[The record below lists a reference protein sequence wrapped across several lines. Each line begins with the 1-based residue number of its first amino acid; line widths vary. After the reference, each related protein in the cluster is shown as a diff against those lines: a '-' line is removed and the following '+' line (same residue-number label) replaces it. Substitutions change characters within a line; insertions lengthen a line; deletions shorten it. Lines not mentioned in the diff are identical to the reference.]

1 MAGIYIHIPFCKK
14 ACTYCDFHFSTTF
27 EKYRDAMVQA
37 ICVELISRKN
47 SLTNHVID
55 TIYFGG
61 GTPSLLIFEELR
73 TILDTIHTYFEV
85 HPDAEITLESNPDDI
100 DTTKA
105 QAWVQAGVNRLSIG
119 LQSFHAESLEWM
131 NRAHT
136 VEQSVACIS
145 LAQQAGIR
153 NISIDLIYGLPN
165 MTHEV
170 WKQEIQTVLQLGV
183 QHISAYC
190 LTVEPNTVLSSWVKK
205 EKIQPASNELQNEHF
220 TILQNELLTAGFEH
234 YEISNFALPT
244 YISKHNS
251 SYWKGA
257 FYLGVGPSAHSYD
270 GKYRSWNVAN
280 NQRYIQGIENNEPA
294 FDFELLTKENQ
305 FNELL
310 LTGLRAKWGVSL
322 AHLKAILPLD
332 KSFFQQLESLEK
344 KGWLICKEDI
354 VYLTKEG
361 KSWAD
366 KIAQDLFV

>member
-27 EKYRDAMVQA
+27 EKYREAMVRA
-37 ICVELISRKN
+37 ICTEISTRKKKLDGQVVE
-47 SLTNHVID
+47 

-61 GTPSLLIFEELR
+61 GTPSLLTLEELQS
-73 TILDTIHTYFEV
+73 ILDTIHENFEV
-85 HPDAEITLESNPDDI
+85 HTDVEITLEANPDDI
-100 DTTKA
+100 NPSKV
-105 QAWVQAGVNRLSIG
+105 QEWVSAGVNRLSIG

-136 VEQSVACIS
+136 VAQSVACIPI
-145 LAQQAGIR
+145 AQQAGIQ

-165 MTHEV
+165 MDNEV
-170 WKQEIQTVLQLGV
+170 WVKEIQTALQLGV

-205 EKIQPASNELQNEHF
+205 EKIKPASNELQNEHF
-220 TILQNELLTAGFEH
+220 TILQKKLFTAGFEH
-234 YEISNFALPT
+234 YEISNFALPNF
-244 YISKHNS
+244 ISKHNS

-257 FYLGVGPSAHSYD
+257 IYLGVGPSAHSYD

-280 NQRYIQGIENNEPA
+280 NQRYIQGIENNQPE
-294 FDFELLTKENQ
+294 FDFELLTNENQ

-310 LTGLRAKWGVSL
+310 LTGLRTKWGVDL
-322 AHLKAILPLD
+322 EHLGAIIPLG
-332 KSFFQQLESLEK
+332 KSFYAQLEALK
-344 KGWLICKEDI
+344 QQGWIEIQKDTLF
-354 VYLTKEG
+354 LTKEG

>member
-1 MAGIYIHIPFCKK
+1 MAGIYIHIPFCKQ

-27 EKYRDAMVQA
+27 EKYRDAMVNA
-37 ICVELISRKN
+37 ICTELIARKE
-47 SLTNHVID
+47 SLDGQVID

-61 GTPSLLIFEELR
+61 GTPSLLTLEELQS
-73 TILDTIHTYFEV
+73 ILDTINTHFEV
-85 HPDAEITLESNPDDI
+85 HTEAEITLEANPDDI

-105 QAWVQAGVNRLSIG
+105 QEWVRAGVNRLSIG

-136 VEQSVACIS
+136 VDQSLECIKI
-145 LAQQAGIR
+145 AQNAGIQ

-165 MTHEV
+165 MDNEV
-170 WKQEIQTVLQLGV
+170 WVKEIQTALQLGV

-190 LTVEPNTVLSSWVKK
+190 LTVEPNTVLSSLVKK

-220 TILQNELLTAGFEH
+220 TILQKELLTAGFEH
-234 YEISNFALPT
+234 YEISNFALPNF
-244 YISKHNS
+244 ISKHNS

-257 FYLGVGPSAHSYD
+257 IYLGVGPSAHSYD

-280 NQRYIQGIENNEPA
+280 NQRYIQGIENNQPA

-322 AHLKAILPLD
+322 VQLAAILPLD
-332 KSFFQQLESLEK
+332 KSFLQQLENLEK
-344 KGWLICKEDI
+344 KGWVVCNENT
-354 VYLTKEG
+354 VYLTQEG

>member
-27 EKYRDAMVQA
+27 EKYRVALVKSL
-37 ICVELISRKN
+37 CVELVARKDTLANQSIS
-47 SLTNHVID
+47 

-61 GTPSLLIFEELR
+61 GTPSLLTEEEL
-73 TILDTIHTYFEV
+73 TLILSTVRDNFAVQEEV
-85 HPDAEITLESNPDDI
+85 EVTLEANPDDI
-100 DTTKA
+100 DLSKVNV
-105 QAWVQAGVNRLSIG
+105 WVKAGVNRLSIG
-119 LQSFHAESLEWM
+119 LQSFHSDSLIWM

-136 VEQSVACIS
+136 VAQSVACIPI
-145 LAQQAGIR
+145 AQQAGIQD
-153 NISIDLIYGLPN
+153 ISIDLIYGLPN
-165 MTHEV
+165 MSNEV
-170 WKQEIQTVLQLGV
+170 WREEIRTALQLGV

-190 LTVEPNTVLSSWVKK
+190 LTVEPNTVLSAWVKK

-220 TILQNELLTAGFEH
+220 TILQEELLTAGFEH
-234 YEISNFALPT
+234 YEISNFALPNF
-244 YISKHNS
+244 ISKHNS

-257 FYLGVGPSAHSYD
+257 IYLGVGPSAHSYD

-280 NQRYIQGIENNEPA
+280 NQRYIQGIENKQPE

-322 AHLKAILPLD
+322 AQLEAILPLD
-332 KSFFQQLESLEK
+332 KSFLQQLENLEK
-344 KGWLICKEDI
+344 KGWVVCNENT
-354 VYLTKEG
+354 VYLTQEG

>member
-1 MAGIYIHIPFCKK
+1 MAGIYIHIPFCKQ

-27 EKYRDAMVQA
+27 EKYRDAMVNA
-37 ICVELISRKN
+37 ICTELIARKE
-47 SLTNHVID
+47 SLDGQVID

-61 GTPSLLIFEELR
+61 GTPSLLTFEELR
-73 TILDTIHTYFEV
+73 SILNTIHAHFEV
-85 HPDAEITLESNPDDI
+85 HTEAEITLEANPDDI
-100 DTTKA
+100 NDSKA
-105 QAWVQAGVNRLSIG
+105 KAWMLAGVNRLSIG

-131 NRAHT
+131 NRAHM
-136 VEQSVACIS
+136 VNQSLECIMI
-145 LAQQAGIR
+145 AQNSGIQ

-165 MTHEV
+165 MGNEV
-170 WKQEIQTVLQLGV
+170 WIKEIQTALQLGV

-205 EKIQPASNELQNEHF
+205 DKIQPASNELQNEHF
-220 TILQNELLTAGFEH
+220 TILQKELLTAGFEH
-234 YEISNFALPT
+234 YEISNFALPK

-251 SYWKGA
+251 SYWRGA
-257 FYLGVGPSAHSYD
+257 HYLGVGPSAHSYD

-280 NQRYIQGIENNEPA
+280 NQRYIQGIDNNQPA

-322 AHLKAILPLD
+322 TQLGAILPLG
-332 KSFFQQLESLEK
+332 KSFLQQLENLEK
-344 KGWLICKEDI
+344 KGWVVCKEDTL
-354 VYLTKEG
+354 YLTQEG

>member
-1 MAGIYIHIPFCKK
+1 MAGIYIHIPFCKQ

-27 EKYRDAMVQA
+27 EKYRDAMVNA
-37 ICVELISRKN
+37 ICTELIARKE
-47 SLTNHVID
+47 SLDGQVID

-61 GTPSLLIFEELR
+61 GTPSLLTLEELCS
-73 TILDTIHTYFEV
+73 ILDTINTHFEV
-85 HPDAEITLESNPDDI
+85 HTEAEITLEANPDDI

-105 QAWVQAGVNRLSIG
+105 QEWVRAGVNRLSIG

-136 VEQSVACIS
+136 VAQSVACIPI
-145 LAQQAGIR
+145 AQHAGIR

-165 MTHEV
+165 MGNEV
-170 WKQEIQTVLQLGV
+170 WVKEIQTALQLGV

-190 LTVEPNTVLSSWVKK
+190 LTVEPNTVLSSLVKK

-220 TILQNELLTAGFEH
+220 TILQKELLTAGFEH
-234 YEISNFALPT
+234 YEISNFALPNF
-244 YISKHNS
+244 ISKHNS

-257 FYLGVGPSAHSYD
+257 IYLGVGPSAHSYD

-280 NQRYIQGIENNEPA
+280 NQRYIQGIENKQPE

-322 AHLKAILPLD
+322 VQLGAILPLD
-332 KSFFQQLESLEK
+332 NSFLQQLEILEK
-344 KGWLICKEDI
+344 KGWVFCNENT
-354 VYLTKEG
+354 VYLTQEG

>member
-27 EKYRDAMVQA
+27 ENYREAMVRA
-37 ICVELISRKN
+37 ICTEISIRKN
-47 SLTNHVID
+47 RID
-55 TIYFGG
+55 GEVVETIYFGG
-61 GTPSLLIFEELR
+61 GTPSLLTLEELQS
-73 TILDTIHTYFEV
+73 ILDTIHREFEV
-85 HPDAEITLESNPDDI
+85 QSEVEITLEANPDDI
-100 DTTKA
+100 DVSKA
-105 QAWVQAGVNRLSIG
+105 QEWVSAGVNRLSIG

-136 VEQSVACIS
+136 VAQSIACIPI
-145 LAQQAGIR
+145 AQQAGIH

-165 MTHEV
+165 MDNEV
-170 WKQEIQTVLQLGV
+170 WVKEIQTALQLGV

-205 EKIQPASNELQNEHF
+205 EKLQPASNELQNEHF
-220 TILQNELLTAGFEH
+220 TVLQKELLTAGFEH
-234 YEISNFALPT
+234 YEISNFALPNF
-244 YISKHNS
+244 ISKHNS

-257 FYLGVGPSAHSYD
+257 IYLGVGPSAHSYD
-270 GKYRSWNVAN
+270 GKYRSWNIAN
-280 NQRYIQGIENNEPA
+280 NQRYIQGIANNQPE

-322 AHLKAILPLD
+322 TQLGAILPLN
-332 KSFFQQLESLEK
+332 KSFLKQLENLEK
-344 KGWLICKEDI
+344 KGWVVCNENI
-354 VYLTKEG
+354 VYLTQEG

>member
-47 SLTNHVID
+47 SLTNHVIE

-61 GTPSLLIFEELR
+61 GTPSLLTLEELR
-73 TILDTIHTYFEV
+73 SILDTIHSHFEV
-85 HPDAEITLESNPDDI
+85 HPNAEITLEANPDDI
-100 DTTKA
+100 DASKA
-105 QAWVQAGVNRLSIG
+105 QAWVEAGVNRLSIG
-119 LQSFHAESLEWM
+119 LQSFHEESLEWM

-136 VEQSVACIS
+136 VEQSVACIAI
-145 LAQQAGIR
+145 AQKAGIQ

-165 MTHEV
+165 MTQEV
-170 WKQEIQTVLQLGV
+170 WKQEIQTALQLGV

-220 TILQNELLTAGFEH
+220 TILQNELLHAGFEH
-234 YEISNFALPT
+234 YEISNFALPNF
-244 YISKHNS
+244 ISKHNS

-280 NQRYIQGIENNEPA
+280 NQRYIQGIENKQPE

-322 AHLKAILPLD
+322 AQLNAILPLD
-332 KSFFQQLESLEK
+332 KAFFQQLESLEK
-344 KGWLICKEDI
+344 KGWLICKEEI